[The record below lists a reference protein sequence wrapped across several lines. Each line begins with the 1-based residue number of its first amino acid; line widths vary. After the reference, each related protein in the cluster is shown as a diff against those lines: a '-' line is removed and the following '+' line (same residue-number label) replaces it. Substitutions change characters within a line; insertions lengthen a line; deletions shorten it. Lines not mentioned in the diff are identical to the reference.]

1 MKDPVTLLSAK
12 NAYMDK
18 SKNVR
23 KSKESEDLTGE
34 RIPDPGNPLV
44 ERFDEADPLNDRAPS
59 GDSGP
64 EDAEKK
70 KGPAPGSMTF
80 Y

>member
-1 MKDPVTLLSAK
+1 
-12 NAYMDK
+12 MDK
-18 SKNVR
+18 SKNTRNTQDKENVR
-23 KSKESEDLTGE
+23 GQQT
-34 RIPDPGNPLV
+34 PDPENPMV
-44 ERFDEADPLNDRAPS
+44 ERFDEADPLNDREPA

>member
-1 MKDPVTLLSAK
+1 
-12 NAYMDK
+12 MDK
-18 SKNVR
+18 SKNTRESQDNEKVR
-23 KSKESEDLTGE
+23 SKQD
-34 RIPDPGNPLV
+34 PDPQNPMV
-44 ERFDEADPLNDRAPS
+44 ERFDEADPLNDRTPS

-70 KGPAPGSMTF
+70 KGPAPGSTTF

>member
-1 MKDPVTLLSAK
+1 
-12 NAYMDK
+12 MDK

-23 KSKESEDLTGE
+23 KTPEKEEVHQQHT
-34 RIPDPGNPLV
+34 PDPANPLV
-44 ERFDEADPLNDRAPS
+44 ERFDEADPLNDRTPA
-59 GDSGP
+59 GDRGP

>member
-1 MKDPVTLLSAK
+1 
-12 NAYMDK
+12 MDK
-18 SKNVR
+18 SKNTRNQENKELVR
-23 KSKESEDLTGE
+23 GKQV
-34 RIPDPGNPLV
+34 PDEQNPMV
-44 ERFDEADPLNDRAPS
+44 EHFDEADPLNDRTPA

>member
-1 MKDPVTLLSAK
+1 
-12 NAYMDK
+12 MDK
-18 SKNVR
+18 SEKDIRPTADNQQIRQPRV
-23 KSKESEDLTGE
+23 
-34 RIPDPGNPLV
+34 PDEENPLL
-44 ERFDEADPLNDRAPS
+44 EKFDEADPVNDRTPA

>member
-1 MKDPVTLLSAK
+1 
-12 NAYMDK
+12 MDK
-18 SKNVR
+18 SKSVRKPHDNENVR
-23 KSKESEDLTGE
+23 TKQV
-34 RIPDPGNPLV
+34 PDPENPMV
-44 ERFDEADPLNDRAPS
+44 ERFDEADPLNDRTPS

>member
-1 MKDPVTLLSAK
+1 
-12 NAYMDK
+12 MDK

-23 KSKESEDLTGE
+23 KPDENENV
-34 RIPDPGNPLV
+34 RRNQVPDPENPLV
-44 ERFDEADPLNDRAPS
+44 ERFDEADPLNDRTPA

>member
-1 MKDPVTLLSAK
+1 MG
-12 NAYMDK
+12 K

-23 KSKESEDLTGE
+23 KAEDNKNPRSQQLPDSE
-34 RIPDPGNPLV
+34 NPLV
-44 ERFDEADPLNDRAPS
+44 ERFDEADPLNDRTPT